1 MPVVGIPAFRTG
13 MVGYFVLA
21 ESTLGKLDFGCRHF
35 ERGWLDIPSSLSRLS
50 EGWISVS
57 QISLIGFADVRCVG
71 PPLAPSLPAFGSSVP
86 PTQFLPIRR
95 LVLPLH
101 PPRWKDKASGAN
113 AVGFRMALSGW
124 DGWLRFSWVLHGT
137 HRRDCHGH
145 QAFAGLILAVAVKTC
160 RESLFNLVGSAFVCN
175 GFLCYSLPFRWR
187 PYVPTAEF
195 CRVPARVGTKGLAFD

>member
-1 MPVVGIPAFRTG
+1 MPVVGMPAIRTG

-21 ESTLGKLDFGCRHF
+21 ESTLG
-35 ERGWLDIPSSLSRLS
+35 
-50 EGWISVS
+50 
-57 QISLIGFADVRCVG
+57 RCVG
-71 PPLAPSLPAFGSSVP
+71 PALVPSHSAFGSSIA
-86 PTQFLPIRR
+86 PTQ
-95 LVLPLH
+95 VEGQGV
-101 PPRWKDKASGAN
+101 GAN
-113 AVGFRMALSGW
+113 AVGFRLALSGW
-124 DGWLRFSWVLHGT
+124 DGWLRFSSVLHGT

-175 GFLCYSLPFRWR
+175 GFLCSVPFRWH